1 MSVVRAYGDLLREHS
16 VHAVL
21 IVGCPLLVWFAMDH
35 GRIGTMGVLGVL
47 ALVVGVYVGMRH
59 PLWFYWGLAFAL
71 GALPFGYFPG
81 VHVPV
86 YLAFAFGAVLAAVV
100 HPSARAHWSGVEVAV
115 LVLVLVAAVS
125 VVGGGLSLAGIVE
138 FTKWAT
144 VTLAVIALLRLP
156 RKNLKTFGRI
166 FTYAATANA
175 LFGIFMVVA
184 DRQQKSLSLFRIFG
198 YGRDQDKPGQELG
211 RFVFADQGQIR
222 YMRLGGTWIDPNA
235 GGLCMV
241 IALAICLV
249 VFEGWRR
256 YCLAGILLFA
266 ILLTL
271 SRADI
276 FTVVAGFLL
285 VLVFHTMRARDR
297 QMAIGTLLI
306 LAAVAM
312 IVPTVRIRI
321 FSSFG
326 SDDTGAGARAEALRE
341 FPNIM
346 SGHWLFGL
354 GWGRPEM
361 KDGALAFTL
370 NYVSNTPLLTVYRG
384 GIFTGLAFVA
394 VMVVGCVVSYRLLR
408 SPTYPAAMY
417 GGLFIGVCFVAL
429 QLDHPVASLPQIAMT
444 FSLLLV
450 FLVYSYQSIEPPPKV
465 APPLRRA
472 TDLPP
477 AGRLAPHPQET
488 HS

>member
-21 IVGCPLLVWFAMDH
+21 IAGCPLLVWLAMDH
-35 GRIGTMGVLGVL
+35 GRMGTLGVMGVL
-47 ALVVGVYVGMRH
+47 ALVVGVYIGMRH
-59 PLWFYWGLAFAL
+59 PLWFYWGVAFAL

-86 YLAFAFGAVLAAVV
+86 YLAFAFAAVLAAVV
-100 HPSARAHWSGVEVAV
+100 HPSAQTKWSGVEVAV
-115 LVLVLVAAVS
+115 LVLVLVAS
-125 VVGGGLSLAGIVE
+125 MSLVGGGLSLAGIVE
-138 FTKWAT
+138 FTKWAIM
-144 VTLAVIALLRLP
+144 TLAVIALLRLP
-156 RKNLKTFGRI
+156 RENLKTFGQI

-184 DRQQKSLSLFRIFG
+184 DRQQKSLTLFRIFG
-198 YGRDQDKPGQELG
+198 YGRDQDTPGHELG

-271 SRADI
+271 SRSAI
-276 FTVVAGFLL
+276 FTVLCGFLL
-285 VLVFHTMRARDR
+285 VLIFHSMRARDR
-297 QMAIGTLLI
+297 QLAIGSLFMI
-306 LAAVAM
+306 GVVAL

-326 SDDTGAGARAEALRE
+326 RDDTGADARTDALRE
-341 FPNIM
+341 FPQIM

-361 KDGALAFTL
+361 KDGPLAFTL
-370 NYVSNTPLLTVYRG
+370 NYVANTPLLTVYRG
-384 GIFTGLAFVA
+384 GIFTGLAFVG
-394 VMVVGCVVSYRLLR
+394 VMIVGCILGYRALR
-408 SPTYPAAMY
+408 SRSLRFALY
-417 GGLFIGVCFVAL
+417 GGIFISACVVAL
-429 QLDHPVASLPQIAMT
+429 QLDHPVAVLPQITLT
-444 FSLLLV
+444 FSVFLA
-450 FLVYSYQSIEPPPKV
+450 FLVYVDQSSDSPSRHAAVSPPV
-465 APPLRRA
+465 R
-472 TDLPP
+472 DLADYP
-477 AGRLAPHPQET
+477 AD
-488 HS
+488 